1 MKSPPAP
8 AACASDEPAGPTAGA
23 QTLRRAVAVL
33 RALAGAQERGA
44 RLADVAEQCG
54 LTRPTAHRLMKVL
67 VEEGLAARREGSTR
81 YLIGPDAAL
90 FGIARPSALAMR
102 SVAEPALRR
111 ICEATGD
118 SVALTVRSG
127 ADSLCI
133 DRHAGSYPI
142 QVMSVV
148 LGARLPLGLGVG
160 GQAILAFLPERE
172 IEELLQKNANR
183 LARRRLTVAQL
194 RERLAD
200 VRRAGYAF
208 TEAGVVPGTHVLA
221 VPVFGVHGQPIAA
234 LSISAMA
241 ARLPAARARQLVPLL
256 AAEAKKLGDVAGQ
269 GLPVPARGEG
279 AERRRG

>member
-1 MKSPPAP
+1 MFQNVDMKSGSTLH
-8 AACASDEPAGPTAGA
+8 AADGPAGPTAGA

-67 VEEGLAARREGSTR
+67 VEEGLAARLEGSTR
-81 YLIGPDAAL
+81 YVIGPDAAL
-90 FGIARPSALAMR
+90 FGIARPSALVMR
-102 SVAEPALRR
+102 SVAEPVLRR

-133 DRHAGSYPI
+133 DRRAGSYPI

-148 LGARLPLGLGVG
+148 LGARLPLGLGMG
-160 GQAILAFLPERE
+160 GQAILAFLPEHE
-172 IEELLQKNANR
+172 IEELLRKNANR
-183 LARRRLTVAQL
+183 LARRQLAPAQL
-194 RERLAD
+194 RERLAQ
-200 VRRAGYAF
+200 VRRVGYAF

-221 VPVFGVHGQPIAA
+221 VPVFGTHGQPMAA

-241 ARLPAARARQLVPLL
+241 ARLPAIRARQLVPVL
-256 AAEAKKLGDVAGQ
+256 AAEAKRL
-269 GLPVPARGEG
+269 
-279 AERRRG
+279 AERVQPGPALPPSRC